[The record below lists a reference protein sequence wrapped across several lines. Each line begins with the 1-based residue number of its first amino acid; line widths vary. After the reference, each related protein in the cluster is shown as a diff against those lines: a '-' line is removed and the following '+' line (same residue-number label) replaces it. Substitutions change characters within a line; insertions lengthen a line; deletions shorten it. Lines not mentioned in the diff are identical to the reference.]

1 MQARQGDVFLV
12 RIDPREVTALRA
24 VEDRDPRGV
33 VLALGEATGHAHV
46 VVGESVALFEGQLQ
60 REVGRAAQ
68 LPRHARLESPPAPVH
83 RFLRVEAPA
92 VLRHEEHGAVE
103 LDPGLY
109 RVVRQREYTP
119 AAHGRLGGWQIVGD

>member
-12 RIDPREVTALRA
+12 RIDAREVTALRE

-33 VLALGEATGHAHV
+33 VLALGEATGHVHV

-60 REVGRAAQ
+60 REVGRPAQ
-68 LPRHARLESPPAPVH
+68 LPRHARLEGPPAPVH
-83 RFLRVEAPA
+83 RFLRVAAPA
-92 VLRHEEHGAVE
+92 VLRHEEHGPVA
-103 LDPGLY
+103 LAPGLY

-119 AAHGRLGGWQIVGD
+119 AAHGRFGGWRNVDD